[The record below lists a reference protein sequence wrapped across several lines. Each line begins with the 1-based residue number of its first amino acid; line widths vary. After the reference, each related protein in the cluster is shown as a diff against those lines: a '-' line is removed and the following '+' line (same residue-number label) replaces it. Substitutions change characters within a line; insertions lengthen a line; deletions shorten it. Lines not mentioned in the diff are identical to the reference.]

1 MSPPIVSSLA
11 VVRRRAW
18 SSSSSRAVNR
28 RKNRCWP
35 SVSTRS
41 ARSPVTVSLIVLVMS
56 STFLVGIHD
65 ARQLS
70 GQFLTALTGYSWHG
84 QHEFADA
91 ATAFAVADAPV
102 LAGDGSR
109 RPAGGIAANPAPRRR
124 PAARARLP
132 GRGPARR
139 RGRVSTRRRRRPAT
153 ARARR
158 RRGGGAR
165 DRAARRGAEP
175 GRRQRRGV
183 GPGAEQGRPGDAQAA
198 AAPGGGPADDDPAAR
213 LDRGGA
219 GAHRPRRP
227 HHRRPSLSGHGAAP

>member
-56 STFLVGIHD
+56 STFLVGVHD

-70 GQFLTALTGYSWHG
+70 GHFLTALTGYSWHG

-139 RGRVSTRRRRRPAT
+139 RGRGSTR
-153 ARARR
+153 
-158 RRGGGAR
+158 
-165 DRAARRGAEP
+165 
-175 GRRQRRGV
+175 
-183 GPGAEQGRPGDAQAA
+183 
-198 AAPGGGPADDDPAAR
+198 
-213 LDRGGA
+213 
-219 GAHRPRRP
+219 RPRRP
-227 HHRRPSLSGHGAAP
+227 APAGAALPPLVLDDDEAVALAIALLGAAQNPVVGSAEASVRALSKVVQVMP